1 MRAALQTG
9 NKLDGSLIKNY
20 QPKFLEMAKYLRGR
34 VTRLMFLSE
43 AAETCFE
50 LTQCKRK
57 NVWRRHV
64 LMQTYYALSTAN
76 VHVKNSNRIVYFS
89 YFKEHY
95 HDS

>member
-9 NKLDGSLIKNY
+9 KKLDGSLIKNY

-57 NVWRRHV
+57 NVWRRH
-64 LMQTYYALSTAN
+64 
-76 VHVKNSNRIVYFS
+76 
-89 YFKEHY
+89 
-95 HDS
+95 DSLFFIF